1 MDNISG
7 VYLLDFG
14 GQHGQHAGNP
24 VFCSICQLGEIE
36 NKIPMDPNTS

>member
-14 GQHGQHAGNP
+14 GQRGQHAGNP
-24 VFCSICQLGEIE
+24 FFVQDANWE
-36 NKIPMDPNTS
+36 K